1 MFSRFFI
8 EHPIFANVI
17 AVITMIVGGV
27 ALYVLPVE
35 QYPAITPPT
44 VQVSTI
50 YPGAS
55 ARVVSDTVASP
66 IEQEVNGV
74 ENMLYMSSTCA
85 SDGSYRLTVTFEV
98 GTDLDTAQV
107 LVQNRVSS
115 VLPKLPEE
123 VQRQGVLTKKQST
136 SILLVVNLFSPKDTH
151 DSLFLSNYATL
162 RVRDV
167 LSRIY
172 GVGDVR
178 VSGAGDYGMRI
189 WLDPEKLKARRL
201 TTQDVLAS
209 IREQNVQVAA
219 GQVGQPPAPS
229 DQPFQY
235 TVTTLGRLSDPEQF
249 ENIIIKAVAADGAG
263 ARAASTAGA
272 AAGTQPE
279 VGSARLTRLKDVARV
294 ELGSQTYDQYSLLKG
309 RPSAGV
315 IVFLLPGAN
324 ALDVAR
330 QIRAAM
336 DELKP
341 SFPPDLDYAIP
352 FNTTTFIE
360 ESVSEVYHTLFE
372 AAGLVIIVI
381 LLFLQDWRAV
391 LIPATTVPVTI
402 VGAFAAMYG
411 LGYSVNML
419 TLFGLVLAIGIVV
432 DDAIVIVENAVHHI
446 DADGLDPKRATIKAM
461 DEVLGPIIGITLVLM
476 AVFLPASL
484 LPGITGQLYRQFAL
498 TIAATAVISAVNA
511 VTLKP
516 AQSAQWLRHSPERRN
531 WFFRGFNRV
540 YGAFEGLYV
549 RTIRFVT
556 RHLVLVMLFFA
567 MLAGAA
573 GYWFTRVPTG
583 FLPTEDQGYAV
594 IGVQLPDAASQGRT
608 RVVVDRVNDILSKTP
623 GIGHWVTIGGQSLL
637 EQTTASNAATFYIIY
652 EPWDARL
659 ERGLDQDAILMSLRR
674 QFAGI
679 QEGAVFTFP
688 PPAIRGLGVAGGFQ
702 MQVEDRGGSDLR
714 ELQNATE
721 EVIAAGGAQSSLR
734 ALKSTF
740 SAEVP
745 QLYADVDR
753 TKVKSLDIPLGDVF
767 GTLQANLGSAYVN
780 DFNKF
785 GRTYQVRVQADQAFR
800 QEAADIRRLEV
811 RNRAG
816 QMVPLGTLVNIQERL
831 GPQIITRYNL
841 YPSAAING
849 EAAPGFSS
857 GEALTLMEQVARR
870 TLPAGMDFEWTGMS
884 FQERQVGSQAVY
896 VFGMAVLLVYLVLA
910 AQYES
915 WVIPLA
921 VILVVPLALLGTL
934 AALTL
939 RGLPN
944 DTYAQIGIVL
954 IIALASKNA
963 ILIVEFARDLR
974 ARGMP
979 VREAAVEAAR
989 LRFRPI
995 LMTSFA
1001 FILGVLPLVLAEGAG
1016 AASRRSLGTAVFGG
1030 MIAGTFLAVFF
1041 VPAFYLIFQRFLEWR
1056 YGAAAYDPPAPAQ
1069 GLTTPEPAHPGANPQ
1084 GTPEADG
1091 NGHAAANGDGTPTP
1105 RPAAEGELRTPS

>member
-17 AVITMIVGGV
+17 AVITMIIGGV

-55 ARVVSDTVASP
+55 ARVVSDTVAAP

-74 ENMLYMSSTCA
+74 ENMLYMSSTSA
-85 SDGSYRLTVTFEV
+85 SNGSYSLTVTFEV

-136 SILLVVNLFSPKDTH
+136 SILLVVNLFSPGGSH

-249 ENIIIKAVAADGAG
+249 ENIIIKAVAANAVGD
-263 ARAASTAGA
+263 
-272 AAGTQPE
+272 PNL
-279 VGSARLTRLKDVARV
+279 GSARLTRLKDVARV
-294 ELGSQTYDQYSLLKG
+294 ELGSQTYDQYSLMQG

-360 ESVSEVYHTLFE
+360 ESVSEVYKTLFE

-402 VGAFAAMYG
+402 VGAFAAMFA

-498 TIAATAVISAVNA
+498 TIAATAVISAINA

-540 YGAFEGLYV
+540 YGAFEALYV

-556 RHLVLVMLFFA
+556 RHLVLAMILFA
-567 MLAGAA
+567 ALAGGA

-623 GIGHWVTIGGQSLL
+623 GIAHWVTIGGQSLL
-637 EQTTASNAATFYIIY
+637 EQTSASNAATFYIIY

-659 ERGLDQDAILMSLRR
+659 DRGLDQDAILMSLRG

-702 MQVEDRGGSDLR
+702 MQVEDRGGANLR
-714 ELQNATE
+714 DLQNATE

-734 ALKSTF
+734 SLKSTF

-811 RNRAG
+811 RNREG
-816 QMVPLGTLVNIQERL
+816 QMVPLGTLVNIEDRL

-849 EAAPGFSS
+849 ESAPGVSS
-857 GEALTLMEQVARR
+857 GEALNLMEQVARR

-884 FQERQVGSQAVY
+884 FQERQVGSQAIY

-934 AALTL
+934 AALTI

-974 ARGMP
+974 ARGRP
-979 VREAAVEAAR
+979 ARDAAIEAAR

-1001 FILGVLPLVLAEGAG
+1001 FILGVLPLVIAEGAG

-1041 VPAFYLIFQRFLEWR
+1041 VPAFYLILQRFLEWR
-1056 YGAAAYDPPAPAQ
+1056 YGAAAYDPPAGPAK
-1069 GLTTPEPAHPGANPQ
+1069 PEPAHPGANPH
-1084 GTPEADG
+1084 GTPEAEGNGSGNANGNGNG
-1091 NGHAAANGDGTPTP
+1091 NGHAGST
-1105 RPAAEGELRTPS
+1105 AAEGDLRTPS